1 MAFQK
6 GYVEFS
12 LEVLAAP
19 GCFLS
24 ALPAAVQV
32 PKGDPA
38 VVQISVQ
45 RLEGFTGPVYL
56 QAVNMVG
63 EGHSFSANPIPAGE
77 TVTVLTIDTSGWEPN
92 PGAPFMIGIEGND
105 VAYPPDIEA

>member
-63 EGHSFSANPIPAGE
+63 GHTITPNPIPEGKSEATLE
-77 TVTVLTIDTSGWEPN
+77 IDTSGWEPN